1 MKNDSPEA
9 GLVVGGGAEEVG
21 GGVEEVVGEGGG
33 GGGGGGGWR
42 VKKVDGEFGDEGLI
56 SLEMQL
62 YTKKKSTFNTKCS
75 HGGRYDT

>member
-9 GLVVGGGAEEVG
+9 GLVVGGRAEEVG
-21 GGVEEVVGEGGG
+21 GGVEEVVGGGG
-33 GGGGGGGWR
+33 GGGR

-62 YTKKKSTFNTKCS
+62 YTKKKSTLNTKCS